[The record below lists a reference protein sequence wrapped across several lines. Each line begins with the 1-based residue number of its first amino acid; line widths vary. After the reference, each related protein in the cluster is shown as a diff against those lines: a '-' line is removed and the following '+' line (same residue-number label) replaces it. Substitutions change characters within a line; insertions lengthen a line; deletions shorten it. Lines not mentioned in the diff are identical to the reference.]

1 MRNVPCN
8 LPSRSICARH
18 AFMILLLVGSLSII
32 SACASSTR
40 SAHNPHPQTI
50 RVTVLDSASGKPV
63 AAIEVRIH
71 SDNGVRCI
79 TAPCPTN
86 AMDWKGFTDAEGM
99 FKLPKK
105 ILQQSTTITAT
116 GHSAGKDLGRDA
128 SKSKPDEWVIELDP
142 DR

>member
-1 MRNVPCN
+1 MRNVPRN
-8 LPSRSICARH
+8 LPSRSICIRH
-18 AFMILLLVGSLSII
+18 AFVILLLAGSLSTI

-40 SAHNPHPQTI
+40 SAHKPHRQSI
-50 RVTVLDSASGKPV
+50 GVTVLDSASGKPI
-63 AAIEVRIH
+63 AATEVRIH

-79 TAPCPTN
+79 KAPCPTN
-86 AMDWKGFTDAEGM
+86 AMDWNGFTDAEGM

-105 ILQQSTTITAT
+105 IVQQSTTITAA

-128 SKSKPDEWVIELDP
+128 SKPKPDEWVIELDP